1 MVQEACMIIC
11 DGSEYMRNGDHAPSR
26 FDAQKDAVNLIC
38 GTKSQLNVEN
48 TVGLILMNGEGKAD
62 VLMNCTADPGK
73 ILNASHQMEIGGESN
88 CLVALQTAQLAL
100 KHRKNKQQAQ
110 RIIFFVGSPVTCVE
124 KQLIK
129 AGKRLK
135 KNKISVDVINFGE
148 DEGNATILESF
159 HAAVNSNDTSHLITI
174 PRGGP
179 SLTMA
184 LTNSTILGQTNE
196 IDAQTQAA
204 MAASA
209 ADAGGGGAAG
219 GGGGG
224 GGAAANQ
231 FAEYGGID
239 PNVDPELAMAIR
251 MSLEEERARHEANA
265 EASTANAAEGGAA
278 EESKQNEAETSE
290 PDAKKQKTEATQD
303 TSQASQPATDAA
315 PAVEAAGDDFDDDD
329 EEALLAAAIA
339 MSMDENL
346 DAADKADG
354 VDETLQ
360 DPGFLDDLLE
370 DLPGVSKDDIN
381 MQDLLDT
388 VPDTAEDEDDKDK
401 QDTDKD
407 K

>member
-62 VLMNCTADPGK
+62 VLMNCTVDPGK

-110 RIIFFVGSPVTCVE
+110 RIIFFVGSPITCKE
-124 KQLIK
+124 KALIK

-135 KNKISVDVINFGE
+135 KNKISVDVVNFGE
-148 DEGNATILESF
+148 DEVNSAILESF
-159 HAAVNSNDTSHLITI
+159 HSAVNSNDTSHLITI

-184 LTNSTILGQTNE
+184 LTSSTILGQTNE
-196 IDAQTQAA
+196 VDAATQAA

-209 ADAGGGGAAG
+209 ADNGAGGGAAANA
-219 GGGGG
+219 GG

-251 MSLEEERARHEANA
+251 MSLEEERARHEA
-265 EASTANAAEGGAA
+265 EATAANTDGTATAAGATA
-278 EESKQNEAETSE
+278 AE
-290 PDAKKQKTEATQD
+290 PDAKKQKTEASQD
-303 TSQASQPATDAA
+303 TSQASQPVTDAA
-315 PAVEAAGDDFDDDD
+315 ASPAADEDDDDD

-339 MSMDENL
+339 MSMDENN
-346 DAADKADG
+346 DAEKADG

-370 DLPGVSKDDIN
+370 DLPGVSRDDIN

-388 VPDTAEDEDDKDK
+388 VPDTAEEEDKKDGDKDK
-401 QDTDKD
+401 
-407 K
+407 